1 MLRRL
6 AALSLLFTTL
16 AACGAEPAV
25 VIPAPAFD
33 PRGTSTTE
41 KAVVAGGCFWGVQG
55 VYQHLKGVKNV
66 LSGFAGGQRGTA
78 EYETVSGGDTGH
90 AESVEIE
97 YDPSQVSYGQILQVF
112 FSVAH
117 DPTQLNRQGPD
128 TGTQYRSAI
137 FYANDSQKR
146 IADAYIAQLNAAKV
160 YRSRIVTKVD
170 PLHGFF
176 AAEDYHQD
184 YLVNHPDQPYIAYN
198 DLPKVSNF
206 ARVFPALYVSEPV
219 LVADAGKRG
228 AVARSMKP
236 AAPAGNTSVM
246 MSAKPAAGS
255 EAAGAMTSNAP
266 AGAMTTD
273 APGGAM
279 MSHAAGEGAPMI
291 EGDMPE
297 LKGASTWFNSKPLT
311 KAALK
316 GKVVVL
322 DFWTYSCINC
332 LRALPYINAWYEHYK
347 NSGLVIIGVH
357 SPEFDFEKDSAN
369 VRMAIDRFHIK
380 YPVALD
386 SDMALWNAFNNKFW
400 PAHYFVDANG
410 KIRGHH
416 FGEGKYGRSEREIR
430 QLLTEAG
437 AKNLPAPLDDA
448 AGEGISAASDSA
460 NVGSPETYVG
470 FERAANFASPGSFAR
485 NAAKSYEL
493 PKALS
498 LNQWGLGG
506 RWQVSGEH
514 AALAAAPGRI
524 VFKFRARDLHLVL
537 GPGKDGKPVRFRVT
551 LDGKAPA
558 ADHGVDVDAQ
568 GNGTVREQRLY
579 QLIRLKGAVGEH
591 EFQIEF
597 LDANVEVYSF
607 TFG

>member
-1 MLRRL
+1 MLKRL
-6 AALSLLFTTL
+6 AALSLLWVNL

-33 PRGTSTTE
+33 PRDAGTTE
-41 KAVVAGGCFWGVQG
+41 KAVLAGGCFWGVQG

-66 LSGFAGGQRGTA
+66 LSGFSGGQRGTA

-90 AESVEIE
+90 AESVEIV
-97 YDPSQVSYGQILQVF
+97 YDPAQVSYGQILQVF

-137 FYANDSQKR
+137 FYANESQKK
-146 IADAYIAQLNAAKV
+146 IAEAYIAQLDAAKV
-160 YRSRIVTKVD
+160 YPSRIVTKVD
-170 PLHGFF
+170 PLRGFF
-176 AAEDYHQD
+176 VAEDYHQD
-184 YLVNHPDQPYIAYN
+184 YLVNHPDQPYIAFN
-198 DLPKVSNF
+198 DIPKVRNF
-206 ARVFPALYVSEPV
+206 ARVLPALYVMEPV
-219 LVADAGKRG
+219 LVADAAKRA
-228 AVARSMKP
+228 AVGSSMTP
-236 AAPAGNTSVM
+236 AAPAGGGAMM
-246 MSAKPAAGS
+246 MSAKPEAGS
-255 EAAGAMTSNAP
+255 EAGGGVKS
-266 AGAMTTD
+266 D

-279 MSHAAGEGAPMI
+279 MSAAAGNGAPVV

-297 LKGASTWFNSKPLT
+297 LKGATTWFNSKPLT
-311 KAALK
+311 RAALR

-347 NSGLVIIGVH
+347 DAGLVIIGVH

-369 VRMAIDRFHIK
+369 VRMAIDRFHIQ

-416 FGEGKYGRSEREIR
+416 FGEGKYARSERTIR

-437 AKNLPAPLDDA
+437 AQNLPAPLDDA
-448 AGEGISAASDSA
+448 AGEGISAASDAA

-470 FERAANFASPGSFAR
+470 FERAADFASPGSFAR
-485 NAAKSYEL
+485 DAAKSYEL
-493 PKALS
+493 PKSLA

-506 RWQVSGEH
+506 RWKVSGDH
-514 AALAAAPGRI
+514 ASLAAAPGRV

-537 GPGKDGKPVRFRVT
+537 GPGKDGRPVRFRVT
-551 LDGKAPA
+551 LDGKPPA
-558 ADHGVDVDAQ
+558 TDHGVDVDAQ

-579 QLIRLKGAVGEH
+579 QLIRQKGAVGEH
-591 EFQIEF
+591 EFVIEF
-597 LDANVEVYSF
+597 LDSNVEAYSF